1 MMASAE
7 DFKEKGSGPSI
18 HELSFINL
26 SIGRVSI
33 LALSSL
39 DSWLAASVANQIHFF
54 SMSALLHKVQA
65 SQLSLSYAYT
75 PGLSNG
81 ASSRQL
87 AF

>member
-1 MMASAE
+1 MASAE
-7 DFKEKGSGPSI
+7 DFKEKGRGPSI
-18 HELSFINL
+18 HELSVINL

-65 SQLSLSYAYT
+65 SHLSHTHTHPTSLMVEVAGRLHFSM
-75 PGLSNG
+75 
-81 ASSRQL
+81 
-87 AF
+87 